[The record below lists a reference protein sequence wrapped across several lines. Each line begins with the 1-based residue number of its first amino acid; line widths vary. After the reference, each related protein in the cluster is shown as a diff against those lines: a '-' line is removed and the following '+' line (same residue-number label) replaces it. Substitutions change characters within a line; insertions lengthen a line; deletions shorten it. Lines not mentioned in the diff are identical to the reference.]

1 MTTYYVTLLFC
12 VVLAYAAE
20 KRDFAH
26 ENRLTADR
34 VAHSRATRNLFIV
47 LSLILI
53 VVAGFR
59 YGVGADY
66 WGYYRAG
73 ERYSNEFLDRLKT
86 LRDPGIRAVYIVV
99 RLFSKENIA
108 SMFVVAAITI
118 SLMLGVIYKHTD
130 KLLMAVTLFL
140 FLGCW
145 HESFNAV
152 RQCLAAA
159 IVFSGYD
166 FLKNKK
172 LFKYSLVILLAL
184 LFHRSAIL
192 MILPYFIVRIKVSPK
207 NILLVIIGVFMALY
221 GFDRI
226 MALTGFIMQ
235 ETEELSTEY
244 ATRSVSILRV
254 AVAIAPAAFYLFVSR
269 GHPRDDSHNFY
280 LNLLIVHAVVVAVTS
295 PSAMLGRYGIYTAP
309 FCTLAIP
316 ELNKL
321 ESAKLRFGH
330 GRTLSIG
337 FIMCLLFFAYWIY
350 AISNDFTM
358 NPYHWY
364 WNYRQLHN

>member
-53 VVAGFR
+53 VIAGFR

-73 ERYSNEFLDRLKT
+73 ERFVTELPESLVSFNE
-86 LRDPGIRAVYIVV
+86 PGIRLVYAVT
-99 RLFSKENIA
+99 RLFTLENIA
-108 SMFVVAAITI
+108 PIFTVAAFTI
-118 SLMLGVIYKHTD
+118 SLMLSVIYKHTD

-172 LFKYSLVILLAL
+172 LFKYSLVILLAF

-207 NILLVIIGVFMALY
+207 NILLLIVGVFIALY

-226 MALTGFIMQ
+226 MDMTGFIMQ

-244 ATRSVSILRV
+244 ATRSV
-254 AVAIAPAAFYLFVSR
+254 
-269 GHPRDDSHNFY
+269 
-280 LNLLIVHAVVVAVTS
+280 
-295 PSAMLGRYGIYTAP
+295 
-309 FCTLAIP
+309 
-316 ELNKL
+316 
-321 ESAKLRFGH
+321 AK
-330 GRTLSIG
+330 S
-337 FIMCLLFFAYWIY
+337 
-350 AISNDFTM
+350 S
-358 NPYHWY
+358 
-364 WNYRQLHN
+364 